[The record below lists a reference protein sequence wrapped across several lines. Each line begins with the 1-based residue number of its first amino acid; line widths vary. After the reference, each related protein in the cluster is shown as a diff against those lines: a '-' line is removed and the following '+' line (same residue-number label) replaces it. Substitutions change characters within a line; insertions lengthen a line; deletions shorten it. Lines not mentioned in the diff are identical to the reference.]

1 MKMAER
7 NKRFKGKQAVK
18 LSVVA
23 AVLFSL
29 VISVASQSWAGLPGV
44 LGSVSLPADS
54 IKPFFTGKS
63 NGALLDH
70 PLVSWDGQEELSNSA
85 SEKKGGVS
93 EELDTLVRGTLAIL
107 RSA

>member
-1 MKMAER
+1 MAER
-7 NKRFKGKQAVK
+7 NRRFKGRRAVK

-29 VISVASQSWAGLPGV
+29 VISIASQSWAGLPGV

-54 IKPFFTGKS
+54 IKPFFTGRS

-70 PLVSWDGQEELSNSA
+70 PLAPWDDQEKLSNSA
-85 SEKKGGVS
+85 SEKEGGVS
-93 EELDTLVRGTLAIL
+93 KELDTLVRGTLAIL